1 MGEDLAEFD
10 GVPPWIDTW
19 MDDIYSQ
26 DFTDKMHRVWFSFI
40 IRVYRIDWWKRRV
53 MGPRS

>member
-26 DFTDKMHRVWFSFI
+26 DFTDKMHRV
-40 IRVYRIDWWKRRV
+40 
-53 MGPRS
+53 